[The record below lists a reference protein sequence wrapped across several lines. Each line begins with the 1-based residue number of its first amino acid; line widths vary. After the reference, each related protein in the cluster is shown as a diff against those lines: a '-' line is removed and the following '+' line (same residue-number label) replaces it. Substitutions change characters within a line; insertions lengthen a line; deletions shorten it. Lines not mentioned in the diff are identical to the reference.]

1 MRKAILTILKFI
13 LFLLAFAVGSFLP
26 FPHPWHYE
34 HVVGVSSVGTR
45 IFIGD
50 GLHLM
55 LLLYLVIVAIE
66 IMRKRLRSSV
76 PWTTLALLAAM
87 GLGFMMKLG
96 FKTV

>member
-1 MRKAILTILKFI
+1 MRKVILTILKFI

-34 HVVGVSSVGTR
+34 HIVSTSAAGTR

-55 LLLYLVIVAIE
+55 LLLYLVIVVIE
-66 IMRKRLRSSV
+66 ILRKRLRSSV
-76 PWTTLALLAAM
+76 PWTTLAFLAAM
-87 GLGFMMKLG
+87 GLGFVMKLG